1 MAHEHHERRRHF
13 RGKPRRGRVL
23 PVRYRVTGGDWRSG
37 ETRNIGVG
45 GAFIAGG
52 EGISVGDEVE
62 IELTLPEL
70 DRSLPL
76 RGIVRR
82 ADGGGGDGDK
92 GGLGIEFAGVEV
104 DVLLELNDYFVS
116 LTGADE

>member
-1 MAHEHHERRRHF
+1 MAHQHHERRRHF

-23 PVRYRVTGGDWRSG
+23 PVKYRVAGGEWRSG

-45 GAFIAGG
+45 GAFIEGG
-52 EGISVGDEVE
+52 DGIAVGDEVE

-76 RGIVRR
+76 RGVVRR
-82 ADGGGGDGDK
+82 AGAVGDDDGA
-92 GGLGIEFAGVEV
+92 GLGIEFVGVDV
-104 DVLLELNDYFVS
+104 DVLLDLNDYFAS
-116 LTGADE
+116 LTGVDE